1 LNFIFYLVMVQ
12 SFLDA
17 IRDNEQVHVQLRGVT
32 TAAGLAEVAQSL
44 GLDLPPAAIV
54 KGFAQ
59 LLLDSSDSLAV
70 RNFDNLG
77 WDMGELLW
85 AAKTWEQAD

>member
-1 LNFIFYLVMVQ
+1 MIVACLEAVR
-12 SFLDA
+12 S
-17 IRDNEQVHVQLRGVT
+17 NEDLQRQLRSAT
-32 TAAGLAEVAQSL
+32 TAADLAAVGVQAGLTVEPASL
-44 GLDLPPAAIV
+44 V

-59 LLLDSSDSLAV
+59 LLLVSDDAMAV

-85 AAKTWEQAD
+85 AAKTWERPDQA